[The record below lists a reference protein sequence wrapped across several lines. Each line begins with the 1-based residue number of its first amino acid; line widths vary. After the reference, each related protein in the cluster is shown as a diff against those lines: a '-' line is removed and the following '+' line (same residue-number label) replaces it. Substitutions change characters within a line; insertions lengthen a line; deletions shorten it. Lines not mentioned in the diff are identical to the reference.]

1 MGVGQ
6 QAQQRSNP
14 NKNKTMTSQQL
25 FEFDKS
31 FNRLIIGTDEA
42 GRGPA
47 AGGVFASAVC
57 FDKVT
62 PGLIKDLEILN
73 DSKKLTAKKRESIY
87 DVIIND
93 VEINEAIVQSPIKNL
108 YVCPSN
114 INLAG
119 AEVELV
125 PMMSREQ
132 KLKEKLEKVEND
144 FHYIIIDCPPSLG
157 LLTINAFTASNSLLI
172 PIQCEYYALEG
183 VGQLINTVNLV
194 RKQLNKTLYIEGV
207 VLTMNDARTNL
218 SNQVIKEVKTYFKD
232 NVYKTIIPRNVKLSE
247 APSFGMPITVYAP
260 KSKGARCYEKL
271 TNEIIK
277 GTRK

>member
-1 MGVGQ
+1 MSKIIAVVNQKGGVG
-6 QAQQRSNP
+6 
-14 NKNKTMTSQQL
+14 KTT
-25 FEFDKS
+25 
-31 FNRLIIGTDEA
+31 T
-42 GRGPA
+42 
-47 AGGVFASAVC
+47 AVNIST
-57 FDKVT
+57 V
-62 PGLIKDLEILN
+62 L
-73 DSKKLTAKKRESIY
+73 AKKGKKVLLIDEDPQGNATSGVGIDKDAQKSIY

-93 VEINEAIVQSPIKNL
+93 VDIDEAIVQSPIKNL
-108 YVCPSN
+108 SVCPSN

-125 PMMSREQ
+125 PMISREL

-157 LLTINAFTASNSLLI
+157 LLTLNAFAAANSLLI

-183 VGQLINTVNLV
+183 VGQLMNTVNLV
-194 RKQLNKTLYIEGV
+194 KKQLNKSLYIEGV

-247 APSFGMPITVYAP
+247 APSYGMPISVYAP
-260 KSKGARCYEKL
+260 KSKGAKCYEKL

-277 GTRK
+277 GQKHN

>member
-1 MGVGQ
+1 MSKIIAVVNQKGGVG
-6 QAQQRSNP
+6 
-14 NKNKTMTSQQL
+14 KTTTAV
-25 FEFDKS
+25 
-31 FNRLIIGTDEA
+31 NI
-42 GRGPA
+42 
-47 AGGVFASAVC
+47 SAV
-57 FDKVT
+57 
-62 PGLIKDLEILN
+62 L
-73 DSKKLTAKKRESIY
+73 AKKGKKVLLIDEDPQGNATSGVGIDKNAEKSIY

-93 VEINEAIVQSPIKNL
+93 VDIDEAIVESPIKNL
-108 YVCPSN
+108 SVCPSN

-125 PMMSREQ
+125 PMISREL

-157 LLTINAFTASNSLLI
+157 LLTLNAFAAANSLLI

-183 VGQLINTVNLV
+183 VGQLMNTVNLV
-194 RKQLNKTLYIEGV
+194 KKQLNKSLYIEGV

-247 APSFGMPITVYAP
+247 APSYGMPISVYAP

-271 TNEIIK
+271 TNEVIK
-277 GTRK
+277 KQ